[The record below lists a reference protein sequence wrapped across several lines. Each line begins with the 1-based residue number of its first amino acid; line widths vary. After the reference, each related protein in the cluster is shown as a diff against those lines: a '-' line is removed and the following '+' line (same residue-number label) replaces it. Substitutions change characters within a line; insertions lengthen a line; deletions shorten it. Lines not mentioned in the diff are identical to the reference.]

1 MHFFI
6 ILFLI
11 IPSSI
16 YTQGSIMM
24 VGGGGENYGS
34 WSDNPY
40 GWFVEKAGF
49 GKIINIDVDE
59 ASDWYPTYFESLGA
73 SITSYNLQ
81 IATEAD
87 ANSFPIFQELLSADG
102 IFIEGGDQWDYV
114 STWKN
119 TYVQTAIQSVY
130 DNGGVIGGTSAGL
143 AILGEIVFD
152 GQNGSLTSDQ
162 AAYNPY
168 HYRVSI
174 TDDFLN
180 ILPGVFTDSHFN
192 ERGRLARLTV
202 MLARRNQDNNEDLLG
217 IGVEYKTAFCVDESM
232 IGTVHGEM
240 VTIIHQSD
248 SSEIQCI
255 ANEPPR
261 FTDIVFNQLLD
272 GDQYNL
278 STREFVGAGS
288 WSEPF
293 DPDIMTQPVFTEMT
307 LNGSEDSI
315 ANFGQYVITGLTEN
329 ENNWWYGDLG
339 IQDGNGL
346 VPHTVIIPK
355 IWNEY
360 DYFPNRIIGGEFG
373 VVGENSGLSAYQD
386 QPFRT
391 IYLDDNCE
399 STISDDGILI
409 VNNLTYVLDV
419 FEATH
424 TGTNNDN
431 MPGIISGRLHFLIE
445 GDTFDLTTHYD
456 FVETDE
462 SQIQIPEII
471 ELFQNYPNPFN
482 PMTVISYDLPKS
494 TYVSLIIYD
503 LKGNEIR
510 TLVNENQI
518 QGKRSV
524 IWKGQNNEGKQ
535 VPTGVYFYV
544 LNIIDYSLSH
554 KMVYIK

>member
-16 YTQGSIMM
+16 YTQGSVMM
-24 VGGGGENYGS
+24 VGGGGENYGA
-34 WSDNPY
+34 WSDEPY
-40 GWFVEKAGF
+40 GWFVEKAGY

-59 ASDWYPTYFESLGA
+59 TSDWYPSYFESLGA
-73 SITSYNLQ
+73 NITSHDLQ
-81 IATEAD
+81 IATIEEA
-87 ANSFPIFQELLSADG
+87 NNFSVFQELLSADG

-119 TYVQTAIQSVY
+119 TYVQTAIQTIY
-130 DNGGVIGGTSAGL
+130 ENGGVIGGTSAGL
-143 AILGEIVFD
+143 AVLGEVVFD

-174 TDDFLN
+174 TDDFLD

-202 MLARRNQDNNEDLLG
+202 MLARRNQDNDEDLLG
-217 IGVEYKTAFCVDESM
+217 IGVEYKTAFCVDENM

-261 FTDIVFNQLLD
+261 FTNIVFNQLLD
-272 GDQYNL
+272 GDQYDL
-278 STREFVGAGS
+278 SSREFVGAGN
-288 WSEPF
+288 WIEPF
-293 DPDIMTQPVFTEMT
+293 EPEIITQPVFTEMT
-307 LNGSEDSI
+307 LNGSEDST
-315 ANFGQYVITGLTEN
+315 ADFGQYVITGLTEN

-339 IQDGNGL
+339 IEDGAGL
-346 VPHTVIIPK
+346 IPHAVIIPK
-355 IWNEY
+355 IWNDY

-373 VVGENSGLSAYQD
+373 AVGENTGFSAYQD

-399 STISDDGILI
+399 STISDDGILT
-409 VNNLTYVLDV
+409 VDNLTYILDV
-419 FEATH
+419 FSASH
-424 TGTNNDN
+424 IGTNNDN
-431 MPGIISGRLHFLIE
+431 MPGIVNSRLHFLID
-445 GDTFDLTTHYD
+445 GDTFDLSSHYD
-456 FVETDE
+456 LVGIEKDPN
-462 SQIQIPEII
+462 QIPENFK
-471 ELFQNYPNPFN
+471 LFQNYPNPFN
-482 PMTVISYDLPKS
+482 PMTVIQYDLS
-494 TYVSLIIYD
+494 MATHVSLIVYD
-503 LKGNEIR
+503 LNGKEVR
-510 TLVNENQI
+510 TLVDEKETS
-518 QGKRSV
+518 GKKSV
-524 IWKGQNNEGKQ
+524 IWMGVNNQGNP
-535 VPTGVYFYV
+535 VSTGLYFYR
-544 LNIIDYSLSH
+544 LKTLDISKSY
-554 KMVYIK
+554 KMVFLK

>member
-16 YTQGSIMM
+16 YTQGSVMM
-24 VGGGGENYGS
+24 VGGGGENYGA

-130 DNGGVIGGTSAGL
+130 ENGGVIGGTSAGL

-373 VVGENSGLSAYQD
+373 VVGENSGFSAYQD

>member
-1 MHFFI
+1 
-6 ILFLI
+6 
-11 IPSSI
+11 
-16 YTQGSIMM
+16 
-24 VGGGGENYGS
+24 
-34 WSDNPY
+34 
-40 GWFVEKAGF
+40 
-49 GKIINIDVDE
+49 
-59 ASDWYPTYFESLGA
+59 
-73 SITSYNLQ
+73 
-81 IATEAD
+81 
-87 ANSFPIFQELLSADG
+87 
-102 IFIEGGDQWDYV
+102 
-114 STWKN
+114 
-119 TYVQTAIQSVY
+119 
-130 DNGGVIGGTSAGL
+130 
-143 AILGEIVFD
+143 
-152 GQNGSLTSDQ
+152 
-162 AAYNPY
+162 
-168 HYRVSI
+168 
-174 TDDFLN
+174 
-180 ILPGVFTDSHFN
+180 
-192 ERGRLARLTV
+192 
-202 MLARRNQDNNEDLLG
+202 
-217 IGVEYKTAFCVDESM
+217 M

-373 VVGENSGLSAYQD
+373 VVGENSGFSAYQD

-424 TGTNNDN
+424 SGTNNDN

>member
-1 MHFFI
+1 MHYFI

-16 YTQGSIMM
+16 YTQGSVMM
-24 VGGGGENYGS
+24 VGGGGENYGV
-34 WSDNPY
+34 WSDDPY

-119 TYVQTAIQSVY
+119 TYVQTAIQTVY
-130 DNGGVIGGTSAGL
+130 QNGGVIGGTSAGL

-152 GQNGSLTSDQ
+152 GQHGSLTSDQ

-202 MLARRNQDNNEDLLG
+202 MLARRNQDNDEDLLG

-272 GDQYNL
+272 GDQYNI

-315 ANFGQYVITGLTEN
+315 ENFGQYVITGLTEN

-346 VPHTVIIPK
+346 IPHTVIIPK

-399 STISDDGILI
+399 STISEDGILTI
-409 VNNLTYVLDV
+409 DNFTYLLDV
-419 FEATH
+419 FGASH
-424 TGTNNDN
+424 IGTNNDN
-431 MPGIISGRLHFLIE
+431 MPGIINGRLHFLIE

-524 IWKGQNNEGKQ
+524 IWKGKNNEGKQ

>member
-130 DNGGVIGGTSAGL
+130 ENGGVIGGTSAGL

>member
-1 MHFFI
+1 
-6 ILFLI
+6 
-11 IPSSI
+11 
-16 YTQGSIMM
+16 MM

-373 VVGENSGLSAYQD
+373 VVGENSGFSAYQD

-424 TGTNNDN
+424 SGTNNDN